1 MTKKPKLLSRRAP
14 SPNPELVL
22 APLAWLKLQ
31 FLLHAGET
39 EIGGFGVSHERN
51 LLYVDDVAIVSQRTT
66 SVSVEFDDMAVADFF
81 DEMAD
86 RGIPAQRFMRIW
98 MHTHPGDSAEPSC
111 QDETTFAKAFGR
123 CDWALMFIIAR
134 SGEIYAR
141 LRVNGGPGAE
151 VMIPVRIDWP
161 SWPRLAYETADALP
175 EMIRLWADEYLQRV
189 HPIQFGQELAPSA
202 ATVSA
207 VSRVA
212 EVSGVSGMAMD
223 DAFIEPEWREYM
235 EELAMQEEAERQ
247 MAAAEREVVR

>member
-1 MTKKPKLLSRRAP
+1 MNKKTARLSRR
-14 SPNPELVL
+14 SPDEGPELVL

-39 EIGGFGVSHERN
+39 EIGGFGVSHGQN
-51 LLYVDDVAIVSQRTT
+51 LLYIEEVAIISQRNT
-66 SVSVEFDDMAVADFF
+66 SVSVEFDDTAVADFF

-98 MHTHPGDSAEPSC
+98 MHTHPGDSAQPSGL
-111 QDETTFAKAFGR
+111 DEDTFVKAFGQ

-141 LRVNGGPGAE
+141 LRVRGGPGAE
-151 VMIPVRIDWP
+151 VIIPVRIDWP
-161 SWPRLAYETADALP
+161 AWPRLAYELADRFP
-175 EMIRLWADEYLQRV
+175 GMIRQWADEYLQRI
-189 HPIQFGQELAPSA
+189 HPVPFASGLTPSTA
-202 ATVSA
+202 AKDM
-207 VSRVA
+207 
-212 EVSGVSGMAMD
+212 VSGVAMD

-247 MAAAEREVVR
+247 MALAEQEVVR